1 MKLNFCTLFKEALSF
16 IAGNDEA
23 MSIMS
28 SVVNLLKPINA
39 TILKK
44 GGGGEDISLWMAAG
58 VPGGSLK
65 NANENYFYF
74 HHTNGN

>member
-1 MKLNFCTLFKEALSF
+1 LFKEALSF

-44 GGGGEDISLWMAAG
+44 GGGGGDISLWMAAG